1 MRSLRSLFVVLLLGA
16 LPGGCRLA
24 QSAVE
29 APAKLANAALGGDED
44 DRQRYDPWAMSQ
56 WMMGF
61 ADTASA
67 EIEASTQEFAET
79 AGTDEARI
87 KALEWRIEYTTIAI
101 QLATAPQPYDGFL
114 RVLLALTVLR
124 ANDQA
129 IWQAEWGEA
138 AQPIGDAVGR
148 LEDLAWGKAE
158 KVFEKERL
166 AKIRRVIDEW
176 LAANPDARASAL
188 PNLHEVF
195 KPTAGEGEEE
205 QTGFVGE
212 LTDLFTLDPLAGI
225 EPATREVE
233 LTRQF
238 AERTFFHLQRM
249 PRLLEAQAEL
259 LALRA
264 TTRPESRGFL
274 EGFER
279 VSLAAESIAGTA
291 GTLPGEI
298 SAELTRQREGLVR
311 DLETAKDP
319 ALELLESARTTLEAT
334 RETSLA
340 LTEALRAFDTMMA
353 RFDRPDEPEPVEEEP
368 SGRPFDITEYGDT
381 AEKIGVA
388 AHELTAAIAT
398 LDGTIPKLE
407 STLDSAALRAQATVD
422 RAYRR
427 ALQLLIVALLGSLAV
442 WLAAGWVR
450 DRRRTPAR

>member
-1 MRSLRSLFVVLLLGA
+1 MRFLRSLLFVLLSGA
-16 LPGGCRLA
+16 LCGACRLA

-29 APAKLANAALGGDED
+29 APGKLASAAMGGED
-44 DRQRYDPWAMSQ
+44 DERPPYDPWDMTQ

-67 EIEASTQEFAET
+67 EIEGSTQEFAKA
-79 AGTDEARI
+79 AGTDEALI
-87 KALEWRIEYTTIAI
+87 KALEWRIEYTTVGI

-124 ANDQA
+124 ANDEA
-129 IWQAEWGEA
+129 IWQKEWGEA
-138 AQPIGDAVGR
+138 ARPISAAVGR
-148 LEDLAWGKAE
+148 LEDLAWGKAA
-158 KVFEKERL
+158 KVFEGKQLKE
-166 AKIRRVIDEW
+166 IRRVIDEW
-176 LAANPDARASAL
+176 IAANPDARASAL

-195 KPTAGEGEEE
+195 TRAEEEGEAHP
-205 QTGFVGE
+205 GFIGE
-212 LTDLFTLDPLAGI
+212 LTGMLTLDPLAGL
-225 EPATREVE
+225 EPAARQVE

-249 PRLLEAQAEL
+249 PRLLEAQAQL

-274 EGFER
+274 EDLQR

-291 GTLPGEI
+291 GTLPAEV
-298 SAELTRQREGLVR
+298 SAELTAQREGLVR

-319 ALELLESARTTLEAT
+319 ALELLESARATLEST

-340 LTEALRAFDTMMA
+340 LAEALRAFDTMMA
-353 RFDRPDEPEPVEEEP
+353 RFDRPDEAPRPADEPP
-368 SGRPFDITEYGDT
+368 GKPFDITEYGTT
-381 AEKIGVA
+381 AEKIGQA

-398 LDGTIPKLE
+398 LDDSLPALEGTI
-407 STLDSAALRAQATVD
+407 DSAALRAQATVD

-427 ALQLLIVALLGSLAV
+427 ALQLLVVALVGGLAV

-450 DRRRTPAR
+450 DRRRPVAR

>member
-1 MRSLRSLFVVLLLGA
+1 MRFLRSFFVLLLAGA
-16 LPGGCRLA
+16 LPACRLA

-29 APAKLANAALGGDED
+29 APGKLASAALGGEEAEKA
-44 DRQRYDPWAMSQ
+44 RYDPWAMSQ

-67 EIEASTQEFAET
+67 EIEASTQEFAQA

-87 KALEWRIEYTTIAI
+87 KALEWRLEYTTVVI
-101 QLATAPQPYDGFL
+101 QLATAPQAYDSFL

-124 ANDQA
+124 ANDEA
-129 IWQAEWGEA
+129 IWNAQWGEQASPLNA
-138 AQPIGDAVGR
+138 AVAR
-148 LEDLAWGKAE
+148 LESLAWGKAA
-158 KVFEKERL
+158 KVFDEQQLTE
-166 AKIRRVIDEW
+166 IRSVIDEW
-176 LAANPDARASAL
+176 LAQNPDARASAL
-188 PNLHEVF
+188 PHLHEVF
-195 KPTAGEGEEE
+195 NRAAGGGEEG
-205 QTGFVGE
+205 QTGFIGE
-212 LTDLFTLDPLAGI
+212 LTGMLTIDPLAGL
-225 EPATREVE
+225 EPAAREVE

-264 TTRPESRGFL
+264 TTRPESRGLL
-274 EGFER
+274 EDFER
-279 VSLAAESIAGTA
+279 VSLAAESLAGTA
-291 GTLPGEI
+291 GTLPAEV

-311 DLETAKDP
+311 DLETAVDP
-319 ALELLESARTTLEAT
+319 ALELLGGARATLEAT

-353 RFDRPDEPEPVEEEP
+353 RFDRPDEPPAAVEEP
-368 SGRPFDITEYGDT
+368 RGRPFDITEYGDT
-381 AEKIGVA
+381 AEKIGLA
-388 AHELTAAIAT
+388 AHELSAAIAT

-422 RAYRR
+422 QAYRR
-427 ALQLLIVALLGSLAV
+427 ALQLLVVALLGSLAV